1 MRQLKGWVRPGYP
14 SQRACYDT
22 QSITHWTLWD
32 RINWKLYALASGLTQ
47 AQLAEKLG
55 VERNTVNR
63 WEMGLL
69 PIQTI
74 TALAIEHVRCLAK
87 PKRDRKRS

>member
-1 MRQLKGWVRPGYP
+1 VISEQWNVEMMPPDQLKAI
-14 SQRACYDT
+14 RAR
-22 QSITHWTLWD
+22 L
-32 RINWKLYALASGLTQ
+32 GFTQ
-47 AQLAEKLG
+47 AQLAAKLG

-74 TALAIEHVRCLAK
+74 TALAVEHLKCLARA
-87 PKRDRKRS
+87 KRKEK